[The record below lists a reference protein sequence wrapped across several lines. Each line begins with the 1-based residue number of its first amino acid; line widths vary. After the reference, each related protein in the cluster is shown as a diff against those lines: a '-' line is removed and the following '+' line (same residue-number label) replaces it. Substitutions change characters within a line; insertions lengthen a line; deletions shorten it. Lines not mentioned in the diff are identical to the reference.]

1 VTRLGV
7 FEDSAHADLAPLTH
21 LRPTF
26 LLWSGLAPAWQ
37 RLEALYGVS
46 ISIARCRASLTR
58 VAAREIAPLGEATGD
73 EDAVPP
79 TAPLAE
85 RAATAAP
92 PARLGN
98 GASDA
103 TALLVNGALWPTL
116 ELPSEIPLEG
126 PDEIFAS
133 DGRIAAVRLSRER
146 LVALGVLENAPF
158 PETLDA
164 GALPA
169 PLANLPVRE
178 TAASFVRHPW
188 DLVADNES
196 RLREDFQI
204 FAKLIEA
211 RRIAKASEI
220 GVDFFVG
227 DGATLSSKASL
238 DASDGPIL
246 IGAGVTVEPF
256 AFIQGPAFI
265 GAGARVR
272 AGCRVEG
279 GSTIAPGCRI
289 GGEVEA
295 SILHPFVNKQH
306 DGFLGHSIVG
316 SWTNL
321 GAGSITSDLK
331 NTYGTVRSFAGSER
345 VDTGLTKLG
354 AIIGEHAKIGI
365 GTLLSAGTVVGTAAQ
380 IAGVPGVVSGAVPRF
395 AWWAGEERAAH
406 DVERAIETARTVLG
420 RRGRTLEP
428 DEENLLRALFEDR
441 ESAGERDRWI
451 GAARERR

>member
-1 VTRLGV
+1 MTRLGV
-7 FEDSAHADLAPLTH
+7 FEDGAHADLAPLTH

-26 LLWSGLAPAWQ
+26 LLWSGLAGAWQ
-37 RLEALYGVS
+37 RFEALYGASVS
-46 ISIARCRASLTR
+46 FARCRASLAG
-58 VAAREIAPLGEATGD
+58 VAAREIVTLGE
-73 EDAVPP
+73 
-79 TAPLAE
+79 LAASDE
-85 RAATAAP
+85 RAAAAGR
-92 PARLGN
+92 PARSGN
-98 GASDA
+98 GAIGA
-103 TALLVNGALWPTL
+103 TALLVNGALLPTL
-116 ELPSEIPLEG
+116 ELPIEIPLEG
-126 PDEIFAS
+126 PDEIIAS

-146 LVALGVLENAPF
+146 LEALEALANAPL
-158 PETLDA
+158 PATLDDD
-164 GALPA
+164 ALPV
-169 PLANLPVRE
+169 PLAKLPVRE
-178 TAASFVRHPW
+178 TIAAFVRHPW

-204 FAKLIEA
+204 FARLIEA

-220 GVDFFVG
+220 GVDCFVG

-238 DASDGPIL
+238 DAIEGPIL
-246 IGAGVTVEPF
+246 IGAGVSVEPF
-256 AFIQGPAFI
+256 AFIKGPAFI

-306 DGFLGHSIVG
+306 DGFLGHSVVS

-331 NTYGTVRSFAGSER
+331 NTYGTVRSFAGGER
-345 VDTGLTKLG
+345 IDTGLTKLG
-354 AIIGEHAKIGI
+354 AIIGEHVKIGI

-380 IAGVPGVVSGAVPRF
+380 IAGVPGVVSGAVPSF
-395 AWWAGEERAAH
+395 AWWAAEERAAH
-406 DVERAIETARTVLG
+406 DVERAIETARTVLA

-428 DEENLLRALFEDR
+428 DEERLLRALFDDR
-441 ESAGERDRWI
+441 VSAHERDTWI
-451 GAARERR
+451 AAARER

>member
-1 VTRLGV
+1 M
-7 FEDSAHADLAPLTH
+7 APLTH
-21 LRPTF
+21 LRPVF
-26 LLWSGLAPAWQ
+26 LIWSGLAPAWQ
-37 RLEALYGVS
+37 RFEALYARS
-46 ISIARCRASLTR
+46 IAIARCRASLSQ
-58 VAAREIAPLGEATGD
+58 VAAREIATLNESAAKGD
-73 EDAVPP
+73 DA
-79 TAPLAE
+79 A
-85 RAATAAP
+85 RAANAVQ
-92 PARLGN
+92 PARSGN
-98 GASDA
+98 GSIDA
-103 TALLVNGALWPTL
+103 TALLVNGAISPTL
-116 ELPSEIPLEG
+116 ELPSEIPLDG

-133 DGRIAAVRLSRER
+133 DGRIAAVRLSGER
-146 LVALGVLENAPF
+146 LAALESLSNAPL
-158 PETLDA
+158 PATHGD
-164 GALPA
+164 GRLPA

-196 RLREDFQI
+196 RLREDFEI
-204 FAKLIEA
+204 FAKSIEA

-220 GVDFFVG
+220 GVDCFVG

-238 DASDGPIL
+238 DATDGPIL

-256 AFIQGPAFI
+256 AFIKGPAFI
-265 GAGARVR
+265 GAAARVR

-306 DGFLGHSIVG
+306 DGFLGHSVVG

-331 NTYGTVRSFAGSER
+331 NTYGTVRSFAGGER

-354 AIIGEHAKIGI
+354 AIIGEHVKIGI
-365 GTLLSAGTVVGTAAQ
+365 GALFSAGTVVGTAAQ
-380 IAGVPGVVSGAVPRF
+380 VAGVPGVVSGAVPSF

-420 RRGRTLEP
+420 RRSRTLEP
-428 DEENLLRALFEDR
+428 DEERLLRALFEERANVR
-441 ESAGERDRWI
+441 ERELWI
-451 GAARERR
+451 ASARERR